1 MEADVTDEDKRSV
14 GRPVLADPPWGP
26 LFEKV
31 GGHAKLADRLGV
43 AKSTI
48 GRWASGKSRIPKLGK
63 KELLRLCKH
72 YGITDGLEKI

>member
-1 MEADVTDEDKRSV
+1 MTEEEKRPV
-14 GRPVLADPPWGP
+14 GRPVQAPAPWGP

-31 GGHAKLADRLGV
+31 GGHAKLADKLGV

-48 GRWASGKSRIPKLGK
+48 GRWATGQSRIPKMGK

-72 YGITDGLEKI
+72 HGITEGLEILDQQS